1 MLTNDEKLLAAG
13 VSVKLV
19 YPEYLQ
25 LRKSLEYISSQNN
38 FTIYSVK
45 FILKFNL
52 FPNKILN

>member
-13 VSVKLV
+13 VRVKLV